1 MKDKPSGSKNLIYLT
16 KIKLKMIRL
25 IALFIIINL
34 SFAFSQDKKKA
45 DEKPRV
51 DKFLPKGNEAFKK
64 KKYAEA
70 EKNYRLS
77 NGQAPNVAKSAYNLG
92 NSAYRQ
98 QAPSESK
105 NYFSKALQNAKTK
118 EEKHYAFHNMGN
130 VMMNEKN
137 YQGAVDAYKNALK
150 NNPKDEET
158 RYNYALAKKLLKD
171 NPPPPDDKNQDNK
184 DQNQDKKD
192 QKDKQDQG
200 DNKDNK
206 DKGDDKDKKDNK
218 DKGDNEDKGDKGDN
232 KDDQKPQ
239 PQGGGADK
247 QRAEQLLKAVENEEK
262 RTQDKVNAEKA
273 KGTPI
278 RTKKDW

>member
-1 MKDKPSGSKNLIYLT
+1 
-16 KIKLKMIRL
+16 MIRL
-25 IALFIIINL
+25 IALFIIFVT
-34 SFAFSQDKKKA
+34 SFAFSQEKKKE
-45 DEKPRV
+45 DEKPKT

-64 KKYAEA
+64 KKYQEA

-98 QAPSESK
+98 QAPNESK
-105 NYFSKALQNAKTK
+105 NYYSKALQNAKTK
-118 EEKHYAFHNMGN
+118 EEKHYAYHNLGN
-130 VMMNEKN
+130 CMMNEKN
-137 YQGAVDAYKNALK
+137 YQGAVESYKNALK

-158 RYNYALAKKLLKD
+158 RYNYALAKKMLKD
-171 NPPPPDDKNQDNK
+171 NPPPPDDKNQDK
-184 DQNQDKKD
+184 QD

-200 DNKDNK
+200 DNKDKKDNQ
-206 DKGDDKDKKDNK
+206 DKGDK
-218 DKGDNEDKGDKGDN
+218 EDKGDKGD
-232 KDDQKPQ
+232 KDEQKPQ
-239 PQGGGADK
+239 PQGSGADK

-278 RTKKDW
+278 KTKKDW